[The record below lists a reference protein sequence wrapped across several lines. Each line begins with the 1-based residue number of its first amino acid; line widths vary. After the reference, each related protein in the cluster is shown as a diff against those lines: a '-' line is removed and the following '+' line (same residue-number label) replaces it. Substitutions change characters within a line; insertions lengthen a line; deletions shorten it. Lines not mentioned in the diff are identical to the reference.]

1 MSDLISR
8 QAAIE
13 ALGEEPP
20 IFYDGEDEIAERD
33 RWRRDVNA
41 IKALP
46 SAQPEQR
53 WIPVSV
59 ELPASYK
66 DVLVAYRDGT
76 DRPGEKLNV
85 TKAWRWDGDSRWG
98 TDHLESISRDYE
110 VIYWMPLPEAPEEN

>member
-8 QAAIE
+8 QAAKE
-13 ALGEEPP
+13 AIRDKFKDLP
-20 IFYDGEDEIAERD
+20 IRCEINE
-33 RWRRDVNA
+33 VLNG
-41 IKALP
+41 LP
-46 SAQPEQR
+46 SVQPEQR

-59 ELPASYK
+59 DLPASYK

-110 VIYWMPLPEAPEEN
+110 VIYWMPLPEAPEIPEDQK

>member
-8 QAAIE
+8 QAAIDYFFRPYSNE
-13 ALGEEPP
+13 ESYSNIDIERAL
-20 IFYDGEDEIAERD
+20 
-33 RWRRDVNA
+33 
-41 IKALP
+41 KALP